1 MRDAGLCHAID
12 AAGGVAQL
20 ARKIGVAQPS
30 VSNWSRVPTQR
41 VIAVEAATGVSRQ
54 QLRPDLY
61 GELPVEDHPID
72 PVDAAR
78 AREYALLAALLSC
91 PPSSALLS
99 EITKLRGDATLLGLA
114 RAALADAASKAVS
127 GAVEREYFG
136 LFVGLGRGELLPYA
150 SYYLTGF
157 LNEKPLAELRETLAG
172 LGIARADHVKEPEDH
187 IAALCEVMAGLIDG
201 SYGMPQALSVQRSF
215 FETHM
220 APWVGRFFADLEGAE
235 AAAFYAAVG
244 MLGRRFVE
252 IESAAFAMDV

>member
-1 MRDAGLCHAID
+1 MF
-12 AAGGVAQL
+12 VAE
-20 ARKIGVAQPS
+20 ARPS
-30 VSNWSRVPTQR
+30 PRHG
-41 VIAVEAATGVSRQ
+41 EAAEMP
-54 QLRPDLY
+54 PDE
-61 GELPVEDHPID
+61 ELV
-72 PVDAAR
+72 R
-78 AREYALLAALLSC
+78 ARIYALLARLLAAPPDGPLLTSLAGLTSDDSGLGRAL
-91 PPSSALLS
+91 
-99 EITKLRGDATLLGLA
+99 
-114 RAALADAASKAVS
+114 AALAQAAAAADTAGV
-127 GAVEREYFG
+127 AEEYHDLFIG
-136 LFVGLGRGELLPYA
+136 LTRGELLPYG

-235 AAAFYAAVG
+235 AAVFYAAVG

>member
-1 MRDAGLCHAID
+1 MF
-12 AAGGVAQL
+12 VAE
-20 ARKIGVAQPS
+20 ARPS
-30 VSNWSRVPTQR
+30 P
-41 VIAVEAATGVSRQ
+41 RQ
-54 QLRPDLY
+54 GEVTETPPDE
-61 GELPVEDHPID
+61 ELV
-72 PVDAAR
+72 R
-78 AREYALLAALLSC
+78 ARIYALLARLLAAPPDGPLLTSLAGLTSDDSGLGRAL
-91 PPSSALLS
+91 
-99 EITKLRGDATLLGLA
+99 
-114 RAALADAASKAVS
+114 AALAQAAAAADTAGV
-127 GAVEREYFG
+127 AEEYHDLFIG
-136 LFVGLGRGELLPYA
+136 LTRGELLPYG

-235 AAAFYAAVG
+235 AAVFYAAVG

-252 IESAAFAMDV
+252 IESVAFAMDV